1 MESSEDD
8 EPLDPEAFAQELID
22 ELDSDQRIYLGF
34 YYAKGVFGGLFNSVA
49 ALCTSSNGINQFCH
63 VDLIVSA
70 PVSILKPNL
79 MKVMNSDCE
88 HPYRNDLLSA
98 GFFDDSYSRR
108 KLQLESENVQI
119 AFSALWGQKLSCR
132 VLRKSASNS
141 FQREVRD
148 DDEVNYIPFDV
159 TTDELKQVLS
169 FALEKVGSKYNQAH
183 ALMSAL
189 PCIGFFS
196 SGKEDDD
203 DTNEL
208 FCSQFCA
215 IVLKKIGV
223 LQSSCDADTLTPNSL
238 FAELKKK

>member
-1 MESSEDD
+1 MESEDD

-49 ALCTSSNGINQFCH
+49 AMCTSANGINQFCH
-63 VDLIVSA
+63 VDLIVCS

-79 MKVMNSDCE
+79 MSVMNSDE

-108 KLQLESENVQI
+108 KLQLDSETVQI

-132 VLRKSASNS
+132 VLRKSANNS

-148 DDEVNYIPFDV
+148 DSDEVVFVPFDIS
-159 TTDELKQVLS
+159 TNQMKVLIIKS
-169 FALEKVGSKYNQAH
+169 
-183 ALMSAL
+183 
-189 PCIGFFS
+189 
-196 SGKEDDD
+196 
-203 DTNEL
+203 
-208 FCSQFCA
+208 
-215 IVLKKIGV
+215 
-223 LQSSCDADTLTPNSL
+223 
-238 FAELKKK
+238 